1 MKLGIIG
8 TGAIGS
14 TIAKKLAAAG
24 HAVKVNNADKPHE
37 LAKKAK
43 ELGATP
49 ATINEVVKDV
59 EVIIVSVP
67 TVAIPELPKDL
78 FTGVPDDVIVVDT
91 SNYYP
96 FRDGEIEE
104 LKNGKVESVWVSE
117 QLGRPVIKAFNNLLA
132 HSLAHLGKSEGEEG
146 RIAMAVSGDDENAK
160 KIVSRLINDAGFDA
174 VDAGSLSESWRHQ
187 PGTPAYCTELNV
199 PELKEALA
207 DGIKD
212 KASELRDLAIINFME
227 RTTSP
232 THEDVV
238 AANRSLFSSCVSF
251 DAVRNAR

>member
-1 MKLGIIG
+1 
-8 TGAIGS
+8 
-14 TIAKKLAAAG
+14 
-24 HAVKVNNADKPHE
+24 
-37 LAKKAK
+37 
-43 ELGATP
+43 
-49 ATINEVVKDV
+49 
-59 EVIIVSVP
+59 
-67 TVAIPELPKDL
+67 
-78 FTGVPDDVIVVDT
+78 
-91 SNYYP
+91 
-96 FRDGEIEE
+96 
-104 LKNGKVESVWVSE
+104 
-117 QLGRPVIKAFNNLLA
+117 
-132 HSLAHLGKSEGEEG
+132 
-146 RIAMAVSGDDENAK
+146 MAVSGDDENAK

-174 VDAGSLSESWRHQ
+174 VDAGSLWESWRHQ

-212 KASELRDLAIINFME
+212 KASELRDLVITNFME